1 MEDQTTETQNTETP
15 AAPSLALSDL
25 VLLLNLVRVTAE
37 RGAIKADEMNAVGAV
52 YEKLFQFLQASG
64 ALAQTQSEDTPAVE
78 ETPAE

>member
-37 RGAIKADEMNAVGAV
+37 RGAIKADEMSAVGLV
-52 YEKLFQFLQASG
+52 YEKLFKFLQASG
-64 ALAQTQSEDTPAVE
+64 AVQTQSEDTPAVE
-78 ETPAE
+78 ETPAV